1 MKVGVVDYDAGNLK
15 SVQTAL
21 AHLGVDQVVSSNPE
35 ELLAADRLV
44 FPGVGDASSA
54 MRVLRS
60 RGLDVMIREFVSRG
74 DPVLGICLGSQIV
87 LERSEEGNADCLGIV
102 PGVSVRFPKE
112 LGLKVPHMGWNQVS
126 FRKGHPLFRGIPQG
140 TSFFFVHSY
149 YTQPSRSDLVL
160 CESEYGEKFCCGLL
174 AGNLA
179 ATQFHPE
186 KSGEYGLKL
195 LSNFLYWDPERTY

>member
-21 AHLGVDQVVSSNPE
+21 AHLGVDQVVSADPE
-35 ELLAADRLV
+35 ELLEADRLI
-44 FPGVGDASSA
+44 FPGVGDASAA

-60 RGLDVMIREFVSRG
+60 RGLDTMIREFVSRG

-102 PGVSVRFPKE
+102 PGVSVRFPKRP
-112 LGLKVPHMGWNQVS
+112 GLKVPHMGWNQVS
-126 FRKGHPLFRGIPQG
+126 YRAGHPLFRGIPQG
-140 TSFFFVHSY
+140 TSFYFVHSY
-149 YTQPSRSDLVL
+149 WTQPSRADLIL
-160 CESEYGEKFCCGLL
+160 CESVYGDKFCCGLL

-186 KSGEYGLKL
+186 KSGEFGLKL
-195 LSNFLYWDPERTY
+195 LSNFLYWDPQRT